1 MVLTINIHPVNMTK
15 AMKLVR
21 NKLMSENSKKV
32 DENKKALNSGYDMG
46 ILPPG
51 LQKNIDGCQDYY
63 DGLTKDGEKL
73 FYVSV
78 GLATYGKTVRDLDM
92 ATDKVAKIFETQNH
106 EVHTLTDR
114 QIEGF
119 KSILPLCHDNL
130 GKSRTLLTTHIALL
144 IPFTSQEL
152 FMKGESIYYG
162 LNTLSNNMIMCD
174 RKQLNTPN
182 GLILGKP
189 GSGKSFT
196 TKREILNS
204 MLISS
209 DDVII
214 CDPEGEYHPLVHGLG
229 GQVINISNKS
239 NDHINPMDINLEV
252 VFHPEIYDNPEN
264 DETEDVQSLIKD
276 KFEFLCSFCEMV
288 CCSMSDKGK
297 TELSGEDVSAIDA
310 ATKNVYENFLNDN
323 PTYETMPTLE
333 DFYNELSRIAYM
345 EAKDARMEGIP
356 ENVQFAAAAIVG
368 KMRTYINGSNDVFNH
383 RTNINL
389 NNRVVCFNIKNLGS
403 NLRKIG
409 MFIIQNMV
417 WTRVSANRTAK
428 KFTRYYVDEFHL
440 LLGQAQTAQY
450 SVEIWKRFRKWGGIP
465 TGITQN
471 VKDLLIS
478 KQVENIFSNSD
489 FILMLNQSTDDRK
502 ILAQRLQI
510 SDDQQECIR
519 DVGQGQG
526 LIYFGGVI
534 VPFTDKYP
542 KNTKSY
548 KMLTTKLTET

>member
-1 MVLTINIHPVNMTK
+1 MVLLERNILH
-15 AMKLVR
+15 
-21 NKLMSENSKKV
+21 
-32 DENKKALNSGYDMG
+32 LNSGYDMG

-73 FYVSV
+73 FYVSA
-78 GLATYGKTVRDLDM
+78 GIATFGKSLRDLDM

-119 KSILPLCHDNL
+119 KSILPLCYDNL
-130 GKSRTLLTTHIALL
+130 GKPRTLLTTHIALL

-204 MLISS
+204 MLIST

-252 VFHPEIYDNPEN
+252 VFHPEIYDNPDN
-264 DETEDVQSLIKD
+264 DENEDVHSLIKD
-276 KFEFLCSFCEMV
+276 KFEFLCSFCIRWS
-288 CCSMSDKGK
+288 CS
-297 TELSGEDVSAIDA
+297 
-310 ATKNVYENFLNDN
+310 
-323 PTYETMPTLE
+323 
-333 DFYNELSRIAYM
+333 R
-345 EAKDARMEGIP
+345 
-356 ENVQFAAAAIVG
+356 
-368 KMRTYINGSNDVFNH
+368 
-383 RTNINL
+383 
-389 NNRVVCFNIKNLGS
+389 
-403 NLRKIG
+403 
-409 MFIIQNMV
+409 
-417 WTRVSANRTAK
+417 
-428 KFTRYYVDEFHL
+428 
-440 LLGQAQTAQY
+440 
-450 SVEIWKRFRKWGGIP
+450 
-465 TGITQN
+465 
-471 VKDLLIS
+471 
-478 KQVENIFSNSD
+478 
-489 FILMLNQSTDDRK
+489 
-502 ILAQRLQI
+502 RL
-510 SDDQQECIR
+510 
-519 DVGQGQG
+519 
-526 LIYFGGVI
+526 Y
-534 VPFTDKYP
+534 
-542 KNTKSY
+542 
-548 KMLTTKLTET
+548 